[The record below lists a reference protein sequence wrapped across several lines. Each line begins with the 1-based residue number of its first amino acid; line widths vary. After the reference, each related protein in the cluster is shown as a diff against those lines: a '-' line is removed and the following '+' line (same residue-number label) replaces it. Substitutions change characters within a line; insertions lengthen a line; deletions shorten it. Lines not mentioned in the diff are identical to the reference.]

1 MHRRAAMKMLT
12 AAAAVPVLPRGL
24 RAQQGQQAL
33 QMLPVLDAT
42 NGSRVELAASAGR
55 TQFAGG
61 EASRTIGYN
70 GSYLGPLVRVGTGE
84 VPAVV
89 ENRLDEPITTH
100 WHGLMV
106 RGELD
111 GGPHS
116 LIRPGGR
123 WDIVL
128 PIDQPPATLWYHS
141 HVHGR
146 TAPQVYSGLA
156 GVLQVVDGE
165 DEERGLPTSYGT
177 DDLTLVIQDRRFDEA
192 GRLAYDPGMP
202 DIMHGFSGDT
212 ILVNGQIG
220 RTAAVPSG
228 IVRLRLLNASNGR
241 IYPLSL
247 ASGREM
253 HLIATDAGYLDAP
266 VALDALTLAPGERAE
281 ILVDFSGTERD
292 ALVSEDNPNE
302 GQMMRGMMGRSG
314 DVLGSRF
321 DVLPFAVDA
330 RLDARIDRIPD
341 ALDGSMPDL
350 AGRAGTTREISLDM
364 GMMGPSG
371 MGGGMMGGRGMMG
384 GGRDQDGIP
393 DPDSDLFGVNGQPFD
408 MQRLDF
414 HVPQGDVERW
424 IVTASMLSHPFHVHG
439 VAFQVLSEAGGP
451 PRPQNRG
458 WKDTVLVSDPLCQ
471 GSCRLV

>member
-1 MHRRAAMKMLT
+1 MHRRTAMNILS
-12 AAAAVPVLPRGL
+12 AAATLPLMPHRL
-24 RAQQGQQAL
+24 WAQQGDQAL

-42 NGSRVELAASAGR
+42 TGGRVELVASAGR
-55 TQFAGG
+55 TRFAGG

-70 GSYLGPLVRVGTGE
+70 GSYLGPLVRVARGE

-128 PIDQPPATLWYHS
+128 PIDQPPATLWYHP

-165 DEERGLPTSYGT
+165 DGARGLPTTHGT
-177 DDLTLVIQDRRFDEA
+177 DDLTLVIQDRRFDGA
-192 GRLAYDPGMP
+192 SRLIYDPAMP
-202 DIMHGFSGDT
+202 DIMDGFSGDT

-220 RTAAVPSG
+220 RTAAVPPG
-228 IVRLRLLNASNGR
+228 VVRLRLLNASNGR

-247 ASGREM
+247 ATGREM

-266 VALDALTLAPGERAE
+266 IALDALTLGPGERVE
-281 ILVDFSGTERD
+281 ILVDFSGAESD
-292 ALVSEDNPNE
+292 ALV
-302 GQMMRGMMGRSG
+302 
-314 DVLGSRF
+314 L
-321 DVLPFAVDA
+321 
-330 RLDARIDRIPD
+330 
-341 ALDGSMPDL
+341 
-350 AGRAGTTREISLDM
+350 SL
-364 GMMGPSG
+364 
-371 MGGGMMGGRGMMG
+371 
-384 GGRDQDGIP
+384 I
-393 DPDSDLFGVNGQPFD
+393 
-408 MQRLDF
+408 
-414 HVPQGDVERW
+414 H
-424 IVTASMLSHPFHVHG
+424 I
-439 VAFQVLSEAGGP
+439 
-451 PRPQNRG
+451 
-458 WKDTVLVSDPLCQ
+458 
-471 GSCRLV
+471 